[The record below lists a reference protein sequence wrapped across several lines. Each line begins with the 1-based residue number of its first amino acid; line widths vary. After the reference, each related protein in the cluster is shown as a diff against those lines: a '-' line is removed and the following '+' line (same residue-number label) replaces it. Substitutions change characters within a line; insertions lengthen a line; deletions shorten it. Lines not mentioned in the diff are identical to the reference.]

1 MISIL
6 GRKWVEIKYN
16 KNLIEKLKQD
26 FNFSNVLSKLLI
38 SRNFDET
45 ELSTIK
51 NDLKLTNVF
60 SKNIDFQKSVEL
72 VYNSLNKR
80 EYICILGDYDVDGSA
95 ATSLLIRFFE
105 SIDHPFFYYIPDREK
120 DGYGASKRLFEK
132 LILKK
137 PKLIIMVDCGST
149 SNQAI
154 NFLNENGI
162 KSIIIDHHEINK
174 PFPKANIIINPK
186 KNNGYIKY
194 EYLCATTLTYFFLE
208 MFVKKNKYQIDLRK
222 YLIYVLLATIA
233 DVMPLR
239 KFNRLIAIKA
249 LKEFKIENNN
259 VLQELYKLSNRKN
272 KIDINDLGYLIAPI
286 LNAGGRLGKSSHATQ
301 LLTADDNQIVKKKLS
316 ELINLNEKRKKI
328 EAVILENID
337 FRKIKKENENVIIYY
352 DPNINEGL
360 IGIIAARL
368 KDFFNKPS
376 IVITR
381 SNSFLKGSARSTNN
395 YNIGKVI
402 KNLLDKKIILSG
414 GGHNMAGGFTLKKE
428 NLTSLKNYMNK
439 FFLKN
444 NDVKNDIFEYDAEI
458 SSIGFNK
465 NFYNEIK
472 RIEPFGNGNPSPI
485 FLLNKLKVI
494 KIMKSNKKHIS
505 CILKSKI
512 GFSINSISF
521 NSLNTD
527 IRDNLLNNKNYFA
540 VIGQINENFWNNKKS
555 LQLVIKDLIL

>member
-1 MISIL
+1 M
-6 GRKWVEIKYN
+6 
-16 KNLIEKLKQD
+16 
-26 FNFSNVLSKLLI
+26 
-38 SRNFDET
+38 
-45 ELSTIK
+45 
-51 NDLKLTNVF
+51 
-60 SKNIDFQKSVEL
+60 
-72 VYNSLNKR
+72 
-80 EYICILGDYDVDGSA
+80 
-95 ATSLLIRFFE
+95 
-105 SIDHPFFYYIPDREK
+105 
-120 DGYGASKRLFEK
+120 
-132 LILKK
+132 
-137 PKLIIMVDCGST
+137 
-149 SNQAI
+149 
-154 NFLNENGI
+154 
-162 KSIIIDHHEINK
+162 
-174 PFPKANIIINPK
+174 
-186 KNNGYIKY
+186 
-194 EYLCATTLTYFFLE
+194 
-208 MFVKKNKYQIDLRK
+208 
-222 YLIYVLLATIA
+222 
-233 DVMPLR
+233 
-239 KFNRLIAIKA
+239 
-249 LKEFKIENNN
+249 
-259 VLQELYKLSNRKN
+259 
-272 KIDINDLGYLIAPI
+272 
-286 LNAGGRLGKSSHATQ
+286 
-301 LLTADDNQIVKKKLS
+301 
-316 ELINLNEKRKKI
+316 
-328 EAVILENID
+328 ILENID
-337 FRKIKKENENVIIYY
+337 FKKIKKENESIIIYY

-402 KNLLDKKIILSG
+402 KNLLDKKIILNG

-527 IRDNLLNNKNYFA
+527 IGDNLLNNKNYFA
-540 VIGQINENFWNNKKS
+540 VIGQINESFWNNKKS